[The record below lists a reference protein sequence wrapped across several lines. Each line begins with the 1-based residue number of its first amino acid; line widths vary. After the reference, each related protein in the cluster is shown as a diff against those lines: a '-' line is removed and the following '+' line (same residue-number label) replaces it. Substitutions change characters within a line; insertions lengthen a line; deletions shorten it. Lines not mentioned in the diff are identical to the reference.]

1 MIGTWSSHR
10 LRLLRELQLRG
21 TIAAVASALNYS
33 ASTVS
38 QQLAKL
44 ESEIGTPLL
53 RADGRRVRL
62 TPAGETVAAHAAR
75 VLALEEEAR
84 GALELTAPGPS
95 TVRVAAMQT
104 AAMALVPPA
113 LARIEAEHPH
123 VRVEMVLLPPEQG
136 LFELEAGSLDV
147 VVAEQYVGR
156 TRPHRPG
163 LERTLLG
170 RDPIDLVVA
179 QDSAI
184 RSLADAR
191 ESAWVVE
198 PEGTQARAWVLEQC
212 RAAGFEPDVRFEAAD
227 LVAHVRLIA
236 SGRAVGF
243 VPGLAFDGDD
253 APVRRISLPSAAHRE
268 VFLAFRS
275 SSREVPAVTAV
286 RGALAAAFAD
296 ARHRDD
302 EAADGAR

>member
-1 MIGTWSSHR
+1 MTGVWSSHR

-21 TIAAVASALNYS
+21 TIAAVAAALNYS

-44 ESEIGTPLL
+44 ESEVGAALL

-62 TPAGETVAAHAAR
+62 TAAGETVAAHAAR
-75 VLALEEEAR
+75 VLALEEEVR
-84 GALELTAPGPS
+84 GALEATAPGQR

-104 AAMALVPPA
+104 AALALVPSA

-123 VRVEMVLLPPEQG
+123 IRVEMALLPPEQG
-136 LFELEAGSLDV
+136 LFELEAASIDL

-163 LERTLLG
+163 LERRLLG

-179 QDSAI
+179 RDSAI

-191 ESAWVVE
+191 DAAWVVE
-198 PEGTQARAWVLEQC
+198 PEGTQARSWVLEQC

-243 VPGLAFDGDD
+243 VPGLAFDGDP
-253 APVRRISLPSAAHRE
+253 APVRRISLPTAAHRE

-275 SSREVPAVTAV
+275 SSREAPAVIAV
-286 RGALAAAFAD
+286 REALATAF
-296 ARHRDD
+296 D
-302 EAADGAR
+302 EAHRRDL